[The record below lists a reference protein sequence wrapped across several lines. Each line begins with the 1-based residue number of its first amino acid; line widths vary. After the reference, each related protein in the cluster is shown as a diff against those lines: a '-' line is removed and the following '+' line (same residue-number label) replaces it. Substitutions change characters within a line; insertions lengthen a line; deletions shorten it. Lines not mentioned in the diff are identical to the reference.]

1 GFAAS
6 FVRLC
11 ATAAGGT
18 IPLSGRA
25 IVHELRRHGVQGP
38 ESKSVM
44 ARDPKSIYHKSEL
57 SSNHNKVV
65 ADVSQGYPIGL
76 ANCGFSTQSTRS
88 GSSPASSI
96 NGLVRSAPSTAAQA
110 TSSGASPASAQDQ
123 EVYTGQVCLRGRRP
137 HLVGRGHVKCVLPW
151 QQH

>member
-96 NGLVRSAPSTAAQA
+96 NGLVRSAPST
-110 TSSGASPASAQDQ
+110 